1 MSSSNEAPAAAAAA
15 AAVIED
21 DEAKPKFKWPPLESN
36 PDVFTSYLHGIG
48 LPSTF
53 QVGEVFGFDED
64 LLAFIPQP
72 VLGTVVC
79 FERLKP
85 KAEFNMLDNGS
96 ADNYDRVNFYMH
108 QSGTLDNACGIVAC
122 LHAMFNSPLVSV
134 DKDSVLGRF
143 QRRCV
148 GQTPAERCKELEN
161 DDDFKRAHRSNAAKG
176 QSRSIDG
183 DQSKVRHHFIAY
195 VMDKEGKQLVE
206 LDGTKVSLRLCVSA
220 SSSTLTRV
228 IENIQAGPVMV
239 GECSDVLRG
248 SIQAIRGKLER
259 GEISE
264 SLSMMTLGL
273 AD

>member
-1 MSSSNEAPAAAAAA
+1 MKQFS
-15 AAVIED
+15 
-21 DEAKPKFKWPPLESN
+21 
-36 PDVFTSYLHGIG
+36 TSYLRGIG

-96 ADNYDRVNFYMH
+96 ADNYDRVDFYMH

-134 DKDSVLGRF
+134 DEESVLGRF
-143 QRRCV
+143 RRRCL
-148 GQTPAERCKELEN
+148 GQTPSERCKELEN
-161 DDDFKRAHRSNAAKG
+161 DDDFKKAHRANAAKG

-195 VMDKEGKQLVE
+195 VIDKEGKQLIE
-206 LDGTKVSLRLCVSA
+206 LDGTK
-220 SSSTLTRV
+220 
-228 IENIQAGPVMV
+228 AGPVVV
-239 GECSDVLRG
+239 GECSDVLSG